1 MNFIA
6 MMLLF
11 PHVQEKAQ
19 EEIDRVIGRD
29 RPPDFSDRGSLPF
42 VQCVV
47 YETMR

>member
-11 PHVQEKAQ
+11 PHVQQKAH
-19 EEIDRVIGRD
+19 EEMDRAIGKD
-29 RPPDFSDRGSLPF
+29 RLPDFSDRESLPF
-42 VQCVV
+42 VQCII